1 MTIKTPKQRELAQI
15 HIAISQL
22 GIEDETYRQ
31 LLHGMFGVDSSSK
44 LNTKQRGE
52 LIANLKRK
60 GFKPKTAQG
69 TPVRTSDDPQIK
81 MIRGLWLELHDL
93 GKVYNR
99 DEAAL
104 QRWVQRQT
112 KVARLEWLNG
122 KQINTVIESLKE
134 WRDRPQAV
142 ILPAKKEVKNA

>member
-60 GFKPKTAQG
+60 GFKPKTAQ
-69 TPVRTSDDPQIK
+69 R
-81 MIRGLWLELHDL
+81 
-93 GKVYNR
+93 Y
-99 DEAAL
+99 
-104 QRWVQRQT
+104 
-112 KVARLEWLNG
+112 AR
-122 KQINTVIESLKE
+122 
-134 WRDRPQAV
+134 AH
-142 ILPAKKEVKNA
+142 

>member
-1 MTIKTPKQRELAQI
+1 MKTPKQRELAQI

-22 GIEDETYRQ
+22 GMDDETYRQ

-44 LNTKQRGE
+44 LNIKQRGE
-52 LIANLKRK
+52 LITNFKRK

-69 TPVRTSDDPQIK
+69 TPVRSSDDAQIK

-93 GKVYNR
+93 GKVHNR

-122 KQINTVIESLKE
+122 RQINTVIESLKE

-142 ILPAKKEVKNA
+142 VAPVKKEANYA